1 MGFEGSL
8 VQPAASTVN
17 AQDLATWEREA
28 ALIAAS
34 ERRIVW
40 HQPSRH
46 EGPVAPAETS
56 EEIFDGVEATLER
69 LPMADEEITI
79 QGGRER
85 GLILHKLL
93 EEVLTGETS
102 EDVAALQ
109 KRAIELL
116 AQLCIP
122 DAEDAATGP
131 SSGEMASAVR
141 RALQLPVVAALRP
154 RLLPEFRVYAG
165 VLADQQM
172 SLTVGVADAVATD
185 EEGRV
190 AAVID
195 WKSEVD
201 PTAGQIDI
209 YRGQVRDY
217 LAATGA
223 SVGLVVFL
231 TSNRVE
237 RVELPSG
244 NPNTPP
250 NTKQDVA

>member
-1 MGFEGSL
+1 M
-8 VQPAASTVN
+8 
-17 AQDLATWEREA
+17 
-28 ALIAAS
+28 
-34 ERRIVW
+34 
-40 HQPSRH
+40 
-46 EGPVAPAETS
+46 
-56 EEIFDGVEATLER
+56 
-69 LPMADEEITI
+69 TI

-93 EEVLTGETS
+93 EEVLTGETA
-102 EDVAALQ
+102 EDVVALQ

-116 AQLCIP
+116 VQLEVP
-122 DAEDAATGP
+122 DAEDPAIGP
-131 SSGEMASAVR
+131 SSGEMAAAVR

-172 SLTVGVADAVATD
+172 SLTAGVADAVATE

-195 WKSEVD
+195 WKSDVD
-201 PTAGQIDI
+201 PTPGQVEI

-223 SVGLVVFL
+223 PVGFIIFL

-237 RVELPSG
+237 RVELPRR
-244 NPNTPP
+244 NPTVS
-250 NTKQDVA
+250 TSA